1 MQHDEAAVL
10 QRLVQHLLGAAP
22 RHSAAV
28 QGVTQHGAPDL
39 RQAGDAGLLRH
50 LVHRDG
56 VADKGGDVQGL
67 RQLQRQHT
75 AQIGGVR
82 RVPDGVHIVHH
93 ALLHQI
99 GAGLAGR
106 QLSATGADAVQ
117 LRRVEIVGGQ
127 RPLDDSAAEVHL
139 LHDPVEGR
147 QLLPAVAQRLVK
159 DLLRPAE
166 HRDLGGG
173 GAGVDDQNAFAHGC
187 IGRTRGIR
195 RSFPAIFHRQGN
207 LPMGACFVIV

>member
-1 MQHDEAAVL
+1 M
-10 QRLVQHLLGAAP
+10 
-22 RHSAAV
+22 
-28 QGVTQHGAPDL
+28 
-39 RQAGDAGLLRH
+39 
-50 LVHRDG
+50 
-56 VADKGGDVQGL
+56 QGL

-82 RVPDGVHIVHH
+82 RVLNGVHIVHH

-106 QLSATGADAVQ
+106 QLSAPGADAVQ
-117 LRRVEIVGGQ
+117 LRHVEIVGGQ
-127 RPLDDSAAEVHL
+127 RPLDDGAAEVHL

-159 DLLRPAE
+159 DLLRPVE

-195 RSFPAIFHRQGN
+195 RSFPAIFHRQGY